1 MMSSGKNPLVL
12 MMALSMPGA
21 ANALGLGDIHVNSG
35 LNEPLAAEIDLLGA
49 TPLELADLR
58 AAVADRETFVHYGA
72 DRPAFLS
79 SATFKVSQDSQGR
92 PQLAIRSTES
102 FTEPVVNF
110 LVDLRW
116 HNGEMIRQ
124 YTLLLDPPGLAA
136 ARTPAAA
143 NPAVAAPS
151 GVAPSASAPSAS
163 APAAPVAPDV
173 PGIPAAA
180 APGAETQAQT
190 VSRRIDPPRDQT
202 DSDAQPVAR
211 KTTHVK
217 VGAKATLR
225 GIAWRVGERSESD
238 LQRMMIA
245 IFRANPTAFD
255 GNINRLHR
263 GAVLTIPSSAEL
275 ASISKADAKRE
286 VHAQMAAWRS
296 PARTVATSN
305 AMGPAATTV
314 AAPNAAPKAPNA
326 AASPTATSSTVASPT
341 AASSPT
347 AATSTAAEQAPD
359 GVADAALGPRI
370 QSLEQ
375 ELTEMKGLLESERT
389 QLVRLQRQAAS
400 AVQAAPVEVAQ
411 EVAAPQEQP
420 KSGASIL
427 VAVIACLGILGAAFA
442 GLYFKF
448 RRRVPTLRDSRIE
461 GGMAAGETAAAD
473 GMAAFGAG
481 VQDLALPAV
490 QNNAQAG
497 PQLDATADKPIDAPL
512 AAQDDDQDLEDTQE
526 AMVYVDDA
534 THPLLPVLPATAAA
548 GRSEIAAAASVNAS
562 THEPTVNMHVDTVNL
577 RADATR
583 LDYNLLDLDLTAQ
596 HVQMPSVLN
605 EHAVV
610 KERRT
615 NLADVLKL
623 AIEREPDRHDLRM
636 KLLELYYSAA
646 ATNRRAFLEVV
657 QKLARDR
664 GHLQS
669 DQWDKIAYMGRQIA
683 AENPLFAEETAAD
696 DDLAD
701 CA

>member
-1 MMSSGKNPLVL
+1 MSSGKNPLVL

-21 ANALGLGDIHVNSG
+21 ANALGLGDIHVESG
-35 LNEPLAAEIDLLGA
+35 LNERLAAEIDIVGA
-49 TPLELADLR
+49 TALDLTDLQ
-58 AAVADRETFVHYGA
+58 AAVADRETFLHYGA

-79 SATFKVSQDSQGR
+79 STTFKVTQDSQGR

-136 ARTPAAA
+136 ANIPAAA
-143 NPAVAAPS
+143 KPAAATAAAAAP
-151 GVAPSASAPSAS
+151 VL
-163 APAAPVAPDV
+163 PAAPDAPAM
-173 PGIPAAA
+173 PAAA
-180 APGAETQAQT
+180 APSAETKAQT
-190 VSRRIDPPRDQT
+190 VPRRLDPPRDQP
-202 DSDAQPVAR
+202 DSGAQPASR

-225 GIAWRVGERSESD
+225 GIAWRVGERSEPG

-245 IFRANPTAFD
+245 IFRANPNAFG
-255 GNINRLHR
+255 GNINQMHR
-263 GAVLTIPSSAEL
+263 GAVLTIPSRAE
-275 ASISKADAKRE
+275 AAAISKADAKRE
-286 VHAQMAAWRS
+286 VHAQMAAWHSPTRS
-296 PARTVATSN
+296 AASSDALGASTAPA
-305 AMGPAATTV
+305 
-314 AAPNAAPKAPNA
+314 AAPNLDVPPRAASLDGA
-326 AASPTATSSTVASPT
+326 AASSIP
-341 AASSPT
+341 AAS
-347 AATSTAAEQAPD
+347 AAPAAAGDP
-359 GVADAALGPRI
+359 AALGGTTERVPDSLVGAALGLRV

-375 ELTEMKGLLESERT
+375 ELNAMKGLLESERN

-400 AVQAAPVEVAQ
+400 AGQPALAEASRA
-411 EVAAPQEQP
+411 VAAPQSVAAAQGQP
-420 KSGASIL
+420 KSESSVLVSIL
-427 VAVIACLGILGAAFA
+427 AGLGIMGAAFA

-448 RRRVPTLRDSRIE
+448 RRRVPTPPDSRLDA
-461 GGMAAGETAAAD
+461 GMATGETAAGD
-473 GMAAFGAG
+473 GMDAFRAEAQDPP
-481 VQDLALPAV
+481 QDLALPSA
-490 QNNAQAG
+490 QTSAQAG
-497 PQLDATADKPIDAPL
+497 AQPGAMAYKPIDAPIN
-512 AAQDDDQDLEDTQE
+512 ANDDNRETK
-526 AMVYVDDA
+526 AYIDDA
-534 THPLLPVLPATAAA
+534 THPLLPVLPAAAPA
-548 GRSEIAAAASVNAS
+548 GRSEIASPPAVNAPQ
-562 THEPTVNMHVDTVNL
+562 HEPTVNMRVDAVNL
-577 RADATR
+577 RVDSTR

-646 ATNRRAFLEVV
+646 ATNRRAFLDVV

-664 GHLQS
+664 DYLQS

>member
-1 MMSSGKNPLVL
+1 MSSGKNPLLL

-21 ANALGLGDIHVNSG
+21 ANALGLGDIHVDSG
-35 LNEPLAAEIDLLGA
+35 LNERLAAEIDIVGA
-49 TPLELADLR
+49 SALDLTDLR
-58 AAVADRETFVHYGA
+58 AAVADRETFLHYGA

-79 SATFKVSQDSQGR
+79 STTFKVTQDGQGR

-136 ARTPAAA
+136 ANIPAEAKAAA
-143 NPAVAAPS
+143 AAPS
-151 GVAPSASAPSAS
+151 VS
-163 APAAPVAPDV
+163 APAMPAAPDV
-173 PGIPAAA
+173 PAMPAAA
-180 APGAETQAQT
+180 APSAETRAQT
-190 VSRRIDPPRDQT
+190 VSRRLDPPRNQPG
-202 DSDAQPVAR
+202 AQRVSR

-225 GIAWRVGERSESD
+225 GIAWRIGERSEPD

-245 IFRANPTAFD
+245 IFRANPNAFD
-255 GNINRLHR
+255 GNINRMHR
-263 GAVLTIPSSAEL
+263 SAVLSIPSRAEL
-275 ASISKADAKRE
+275 AAISKADAKRE

-296 PARTVATSN
+296 PTRTIASSD
-305 AMGPAATTV
+305 AV
-314 AAPNAAPKAPNA
+314 AAPAAAIAAPNV
-326 AASPTATSSTVASPT
+326 AASPRATSQSTAPQSAAPQSAETSPN
-341 AASSPT
+341 S
-347 AATSTAAEQAPD
+347 ATSPVGEQAPD
-359 GVADAALGPRI
+359 SLAGAALGLRV
-370 QSLEQ
+370 QSLEH
-375 ELTEMKGLLESERT
+375 ELTEMKRLLESERN
-389 QLVRLQRQAAS
+389 QLVRMQRQAAP
-400 AVQAAPVEVAQ
+400 AGRPALIEAPQ
-411 EVAAPQEQP
+411 TVAAPQAQP
-420 KSGASIL
+420 KSGASVL
-427 VAVIACLGILGAAFA
+427 VPIIAGLGIMGAAFA

-448 RRRVPTLRDSRIE
+448 RRRVPMLRDSRID
-461 GGMAAGETAAAD
+461 GGTPAGETTAAD
-473 GMAAFGAG
+473 GIDAFPAG
-481 VQDLALPAV
+481 VQDPPQGIAFPTAQ
-490 QNNAQAG
+490 QNARAAAQ
-497 PQLDATADKPIDAPL
+497 PDAAADKPIDAPI
-512 AAQDDDQDLEDTQE
+512 AAQDDTVE
-526 AMVYVDDA
+526 AMAYIDDA
-534 THPLLPVLPATAAA
+534 THPLLPVLPAAAPA
-548 GRSEIAAAASVNAS
+548 GRSEIAAAPAVNARA
-562 THEPTVNMHVDTVNL
+562 HEPTVNMLVDTVNL
-577 RADATR
+577 RADSTR

-646 ATNRRAFLEVV
+646 ATNRRAFLDVV

-669 DQWDKIAYMGRQIA
+669 DQWDKIAFMGRQIA